1 MLKSSNYKVL
11 PRTLSEVFQLEF
23 NLKFPT
29 SKSFENI
36 STILCVCLATRHPL
50 TIEKLYLIVNAVNV
64 SSFITWSE
72 FLSLYRPLVRY
83 IVKRRDDTLMFFHPL
98 FREWLI
104 RRSHI
109 DSNKFLCDPRIGHA
123 FIALSMT
130 RMGPLIESEQVLD
143 ICHHILQSNIYKDV
157 PSMIPAAYLQ
167 SFWCHFVQMTAQQHL
182 DQSAIFT
189 AQISRYLSCCF
200 YLELHQTT

>member
-1 MLKSSNYKVL
+1 MND
-11 PRTLSEVFQLEF
+11 
-23 NLKFPT
+23 
-29 SKSFENI
+29 
-36 STILCVCLATRHPL
+36 
-50 TIEKLYLIVNAVNV
+50 VNV

-83 IVKRRDDTLMFFHPL
+83 IVKRKDDTLMFFHPL

-104 RRSHI
+104 KRSHI